1 MSNEKRP
8 LFALGQ
14 TLVTPGA
21 LQALGEEGG
30 LIAVRLLRRHATG
43 DWGDL
48 DREDRA
54 MNDAAVRDGDRI
66 FSAYE
71 LPRTHRRL
79 WIITEADR
87 SGTTFLLPE
96 EY

>member
-1 MSNEKRP
+1 MADRKQA
-8 LFALGQ
+8 LFELGQ
-14 TLVTPGA
+14 TVATPGA
-21 LQALGEEGG
+21 LHALREEGD
-30 LIAVRLLRRHATG
+30 LVAVRLLRRHATG

-48 DREDRA
+48 DHEDCA
-54 MNDAAVRDGDRI
+54 ANYAAVRDGERI
-66 FSAYE
+66 LSAYE

-87 SGTTFLLPE
+87 SVTTFLLPE

>member
-1 MSNEKRP
+1 MSNEKQP

-14 TLVTPGA
+14 TVATPGA
-21 LQALGEEGG
+21 LEALREEGG
-30 LIAVRLLRRHATG
+30 LIGVRLLFRHTTG

-48 DREDRA
+48 DHEDRA
-54 MNDAAVRDGDRI
+54 LNDAAVRDGERI
-66 FSAYE
+66 LSVYE

-87 SGTTFLLPE
+87 SVTTFLLPE